1 MSIAYNILPECFV
14 DTNIVNTFLAMEGV
28 HLDTNHCH
36 GCNKV
41 GNMMQGK
48 LKDEFALGVIDN
60 DKKQH
65 SYNNQFNLLGKT
77 EHLELLKH
85 NSKHHYLI
93 RVSPAMDGFI
103 LDVANKQKIDM
114 SDYELPDKLK
124 DFTVITKDAKA
135 KDCKNLKR
143 LFKDMV
149 DDDEMTMLKK
159 VLGYLCQNKY
169 NCDEK
174 VLLSFFQ
181 SLKLKK

>member
-1 MSIAYNILPECFV
+1 MSIAHDILPECFV
-14 DTNIVNTFLAMEGV
+14 DTNIVNTFLTMEGV
-28 HLDTNHCH
+28 YVDASHCH

-41 GNMMQGK
+41 GNMMMQK
-48 LKDEFALGVIDN
+48 LKDEFAVGVIDN

-65 SYNNQFNLLGKT
+65 SYNSQFSSLGRT

-103 LDVANKQKIDM
+103 LDVTERQKIDM

-124 DFTVITKDAKA
+124 DFTEITKDAKA
-135 KDCKNLKR
+135 KDSKNLRK

-149 DDDEMTMLKK
+149 DDEEMMILRN
-159 VLGYLCQNKY
+159 VLGYIYKNKY
-169 NCDEK
+169 KCDEK
-174 VLLSFFQ
+174 ILSSFF
-181 SLKLKK
+181 SM

>member
-1 MSIAYNILPECFV
+1 MSIAHDILPECFV
-14 DTNIVNTFLAMEGV
+14 DTNIVNTFLKMEGIYI
-28 HLDTNHCH
+28 DANHCH

-41 GNMMQGK
+41 GNMMQQQ
-48 LKDEFALGVIDN
+48 LKDKFALGVIDN

-65 SYNNQFNLLGKT
+65 SYNSQFNLLGRT

-103 LDVANKQKIDM
+103 LDVAERQKIEM

-124 DFTVITKDAKA
+124 DFTEITKNAKA
-135 KDCKNLKR
+135 KDCKNLKK

-149 DDDEMTMLKK
+149 GDDEMTILKN
-159 VLGYLCQNKY
+159 VLGYLCKNKY
-169 NCDEK
+169 NCNEK
-174 VLLSFFQ
+174 VLSSFF
-181 SLKLKK
+181 